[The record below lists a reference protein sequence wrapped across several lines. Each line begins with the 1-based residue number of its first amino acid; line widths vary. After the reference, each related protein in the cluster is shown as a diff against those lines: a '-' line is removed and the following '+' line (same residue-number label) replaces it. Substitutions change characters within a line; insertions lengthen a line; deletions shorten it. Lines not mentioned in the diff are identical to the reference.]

1 MKKLPFH
8 PAAFFLGGLLLLSLL
23 APSCVGKKKFL
34 YEVAQRDS
42 MVMQM
47 NGRILE
53 LNREIARN
61 ELSLAEKSGETRAQ
75 RTMLD
80 KQENKINQLEDQVEA
95 LTNKSLTQQQLMDL
109 AIRKKSEEVA
119 QKEQVIKSLQHAI
132 SLRDSAMQSLLGNI
146 QAALQQYNSDDLSL
160 EVKDGKVYV
169 GLSEKLLFKSGS
181 AALGKEAMGVL
192 GKIAAVLNT
201 HPELSII
208 VEGHTDNVPVKS
220 KEFKDNWDLSV
231 MRATTVVRILT
242 KDFELNPSQVLA
254 AGKGDYQPKTSNE
267 TPEGRAKNRR
277 TEIILAPQLDAV
289 MRLIR
294 ANSGN

>member
-1 MKKLPFH
+1 
-8 PAAFFLGGLLLLSLL
+8 
-23 APSCVGKKKFL
+23 
-34 YEVAQRDS
+34 
-42 MVMQM
+42 MQM